1 MIYSLQA
8 PGFNRLLKSVLC
20 LVILGQLASCADAES
35 GADHQHPAASASTE
49 DPALAGLH
57 LVSPRL
63 HAPVPGQPVSAGY
76 FTLMNHG
83 TKAVTLVG
91 VESTEASVQ
100 MHTTR
105 TEDAGTSM
113 RPLEQVVIEP
123 DQQTVFRPG
132 GHHLMI
138 REISTEAL
146 VAQSLPVELILAN
159 GSRLPSA
166 LDIVPMSEWMQG
178 SADDHSMH

>member
-1 MIYSLQA
+1 
-8 PGFNRLLKSVLC
+8 
-20 LVILGQLASCADAES
+20 
-35 GADHQHPAASASTE
+35 
-49 DPALAGLH
+49 
-57 LVSPRL
+57 
-63 HAPVPGQPVSAGY
+63 
-76 FTLMNHG
+76 MNHG
-83 TKAVTLVG
+83 AKAVTLVG
-91 VESTEASVQ
+91 VASTEASVE

-138 REISTEAL
+138 REISSGAL
-146 VAQSLPVELILAN
+146 AAQSLPVELILAN

-178 SADDHSMH
+178 SAGDHSMH